1 MSDRGGHGGERRL
14 RQVGVAPA
22 ADRVPDDLAV
32 ARVDQQANVAPL
44 PLGAHVRQVA
54 YDMGAGLV
62 PIEAPVEQVRQRV
75 LVRLRAGR
83 PVPFPREGAASFIGS
98 PFHERGVA
106 AGGSD
111 TAVVDLIRG

>member
-1 MSDRGGHGGERRL
+1 MASSAASISAAFSAILRGDRG
-14 RQVGVAPA
+14 
-22 ADRVPDDLAV
+22 
-32 ARVDQQANVAPL
+32 
-44 PLGAHVRQVA
+44 
-54 YDMGAGLV
+54 
-62 PIEAPVEQVRQRV
+62 

-111 TAVVDLIRG
+111 TAVVDLIRGYVCGRGFHFFYVLLISS